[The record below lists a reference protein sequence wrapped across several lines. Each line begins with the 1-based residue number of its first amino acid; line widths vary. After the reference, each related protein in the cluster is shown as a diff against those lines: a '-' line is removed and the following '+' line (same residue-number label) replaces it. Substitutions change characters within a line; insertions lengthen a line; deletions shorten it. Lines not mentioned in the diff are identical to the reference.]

1 MPQHAISRYPGSE
14 NDTVHQYAAEYY
26 TIQPG
31 GRHGTLTINLQGTP
45 SVRII
50 GNDPY
55 QSADEW
61 WSNRY
66 DNMDSTLTHSFD
78 LTHVKGKHA
87 TLQFAT
93 WFDLEQNYDYAYVE
107 VSTDGQ
113 KWTTLKGNY
122 TTTTNATGANWGN
135 GYTGESG
142 ESSAGSSPQW
152 EQESVDLSKYVGKKV
167 QIRFEEVTDDAVNW
181 QGFALD
187 DIRIPE
193 IGFSDMA
200 LSDNG
205 WVSNGFIRSQN
216 ELPEHFYMQALL
228 YQGQIFTVTN
238 VNVDLASGKGTLT
251 IPDFGGKI
259 DRVVLIVS
267 ASAAET
273 TLPEIM
279 HSIPLSGNR
288 ENGKDTLMNKKERVD
303 AALRGDAVD
312 RVPASMWGHDFTR
325 EWNVQTFVEAMVE
338 NFTRYDWDYMK
349 VNPRAVY
356 HVQDWG
362 VKARPS
368 GEPYKGP
375 VFESSPIRGAAD
387 WKRIRPLEP
396 DQGALGEQLR
406 ALQLI
411 NHSIGYD
418 AYFVQTIFCPLGVA
432 KYLAGNKNEP
442 VLQTMHEDRKAL
454 HAALRVITET
464 FTTYAIACLEQG
476 ASGIFYATNKWAS
489 ESLLTPD
496 QYREF
501 GEQYD
506 LEFLD
511 AIKSR
516 SKFNI
521 LHIWRLPYLLRPARQ
536 LSGADRQLG
545 CSRRRQPRPARGQG
559 AFRSGR
565 HGRYQSE
572 HAQKWRSRPAARRG
586 GKCSRADQQH
596 PFPARPRLLHS
607 PGDTRKE
614 SRSHSQ
620 SLTVRDIHARH
631 KPLI

>member
-1 MPQHAISRYPGSE
+1 
-14 NDTVHQYAAEYY
+14 
-26 TIQPG
+26 
-31 GRHGTLTINLQGTP
+31 
-45 SVRII
+45 
-50 GNDPY
+50 
-55 QSADEW
+55 
-61 WSNRY
+61 
-66 DNMDSTLTHSFD
+66 
-78 LTHVKGKHA
+78 
-87 TLQFAT
+87 
-93 WFDLEQNYDYAYVE
+93 
-107 VSTDGQ
+107 
-113 KWTTLKGNY
+113 
-122 TTTTNATGANWGN
+122 
-135 GYTGESG
+135 
-142 ESSAGSSPQW
+142 
-152 EQESVDLSKYVGKKV
+152 
-167 QIRFEEVTDDAVNW
+167 
-181 QGFALD
+181 
-187 DIRIPE
+187 
-193 IGFSDMA
+193 
-200 LSDNG
+200 
-205 WVSNGFIRSQN
+205 
-216 ELPEHFYMQALL
+216 
-228 YQGQIFTVTN
+228 
-238 VNVDLASGKGTLT
+238 
-251 IPDFGGKI
+251 
-259 DRVVLIVS
+259 
-267 ASAAET
+267 
-273 TLPEIM
+273 
-279 HSIPLSGNR
+279 
-288 ENGKDTLMNKKERVD
+288 MNKKERVD

-368 GEPYKGP
+368 GDPYKGP
-375 VFESSPIRGAAD
+375 VFESSPIRSASD

-396 DQGALGEQLR
+396 DQGVLNEQLR

-442 VLQTMHEDRKAL
+442 VLQTMREDRKAL

-521 LHIWRLPYLLRPARQ
+521 LHICGSHIFFDQLASYPVQVINWDADADGNPDLHEGKARSGQAVMGGISQTLLKNGVPDQIQEAVANALEQ
-536 LSGADRQLG
+536 TGGKHFLLAPG
-545 CSRRRQPRPARGQG
+545 CSIPPETPAKNLE
-559 AFRSGR
+559 AI
-565 HGRYQSE
+565 
-572 HAQKWRSRPAARRG
+572 
-586 GKCSRADQQH
+586 
-596 PFPARPRLLHS
+596 
-607 PGDTRKE
+607 RKA
-614 SRSHSQ
+614 
-620 SLTVRDIHARH
+620 L
-631 KPLI
+631 P